1 MYNIAPEFIINMDE
15 TALNYNMPPNT
26 TINKIG
32 AKTIVIK
39 TQRQEK
45 TRISVILAIC
55 GNGDK
60 LPPYIIF
67 KGAKKGNIY
76 KKLLNNDLVKKNK
89 CIITCNCNAW
99 SNKEII
105 KDWVNNVYIKYFKN
119 KIALKRTLLV
129 LDHASMHDN
138 FKILKIFN

>member
-1 MYNIAPEFIINMDE
+1 MEE
-15 TALNYNMPPNT
+15 TALNYNMPPNI

-32 AKTIVIK
+32 ANTIVIK

-67 KGAKKGNIY
+67 KGGKKR
-76 KKLLNNDLVKKNK
+76 
-89 CIITCNCNAW
+89 
-99 SNKEII
+99 
-105 KDWVNNVYIKYFKN
+105 KY
-119 KIALKRTLLV
+119 L
-129 LDHASMHDN
+129 
-138 FKILKIFN
+138 